1 MSLLLFLPFLTV
13 AADDAANN
21 YVTQIEKRIMAVWH
35 LPQRSAGLTV
45 TLRMN
50 LERSGRISDVRVE
63 QSSGDE
69 PFDASA
75 VEAVRSA
82 APFPPV
88 PVALQHLIG
97 DLVIVLDPTPL
108 PAEEAPKAV
117 KPSRK
122 PQTPRA
128 PVRPSPKNLPG
139 YEI

>member
-1 MSLLLFLPFLTV
+1 MSLLFFLPFLTV

-35 LPQRSAGLTV
+35 LPQR
-45 TLRMN
+45 
-50 LERSGRISDVRVE
+50 
-63 QSSGDE
+63 
-69 PFDASA
+69 PFDTSA

-108 PAEEAPKAV
+108 PAEETPKA
-117 KPSRK
+117 KPPRK
-122 PQTPRA
+122 LQTPRA

>member
-35 LPQRSAGLTV
+35 
-45 TLRMN
+45 
-50 LERSGRISDVRVE
+50 
-63 QSSGDE
+63 
-69 PFDASA
+69 
-75 VEAVRSA
+75 A

-108 PAEEAPKAV
+108 PAEKAPKAV

-128 PVRPSPKNLPG
+128 PVRPSLKNLPG

>member
-1 MSLLLFLPFLTV
+1 MSLLFFLPFLTV

-69 PFDASA
+69 PFDTSA

-108 PAEEAPKAV
+108 PN
-117 KPSRK
+117 
-122 PQTPRA
+122 
-128 PVRPSPKNLPG
+128 NLPG